1 MSIIEI
7 DYNPSRK
14 KLRDFGIIAL
24 VASIILSLFF
34 YFFKHIA
41 VHWILVIICI
51 GLFIFI
57 SSLISAK
64 LTRLIY
70 LGLTFLTYPIGLV
83 VSFLVMT
90 IFYFLIVTPVGLVFK
105 LAGKDPLHRKFDY
118 EAKSYWLKRQSP
130 DKLDRYFHQ
139 F

>member
-14 KLRDFGIIAL
+14 KLRDFGVIAL

-34 YFFKHIA
+34 YFFKHLAI
-41 VHWILVIICI
+41 HWILIII
-51 GLFIFI
+51 GTGSFIFF
-57 SSLISAK
+57 SSLISTK
-64 LTRLIY
+64 LTKLIY
-70 LGLTFLTYPIGLV
+70 LGLTFLTYPIGFV
-83 VSFLVMT
+83 VSHLVMG
-90 IFYFLIVTPVGLVFK
+90 IFYFLVITPVGLIFK
-105 LAGKDPLHRKFDY
+105 LTGKDPLHRKFDHA
-118 EAKSYWLKRQSP
+118 AKSYWIKRQSP